1 MSKYQALANFLEH
14 ACQQYNLQLCFNDFS
29 GFIAI
34 DKQLDQVLQP
44 FMAHTNPYCMYLKSN
59 RGVYGQCLA
68 LKKKIAEKSIKLQ
81 SPFYGIC
88 HAGVGEYIIP
98 IDYQGNLLGVINV
111 GVFQIE
117 ADLATYLVRKV
128 CKRSGL
134 SEEVAKELYFQSLTQ
149 NPPSLKTITDTFA
162 IIADY
167 LGDIHSIIQSSNS
180 GLKPGKKRYYS
191 SEDSILAHILDYI
204 KQNYR
209 EPLTVEEISNFCHCS
224 ESYVNHLFKK
234 RVGINIKMY
243 INKIRVEQARTQLV
257 ESGGKVAEI
266 AYTVGFNDSNYFS
279 RVFTELTG
287 ISPLEYRRRFS

>member
-14 ACQQYNLQLCFNDFS
+14 ACRQYHLQVCFNDFS

-68 LKKKIAEKSIKLQ
+68 LKKRIAEKSIRLQ
-81 SPFYGIC
+81 DSFYGMC

-98 IDYQGNLLGVINV
+98 IQYQDTLLGVMNI
-111 GVFQIE
+111 GVFQVQAE
-117 ADLATYLVRKV
+117 LATYLIRKL
-128 CKRSGL
+128 CKRWGL
-134 SEEVAKELYFQSLTQ
+134 SEELARQLYFQSLTT
-149 NPPSLKTITDTFA
+149 NPPSLKTVNDTLA

-209 EPLTVEEISNFCHCS
+209 EPLTVEQISNFCHCS

-257 ESGGKVAEI
+257 ESGDKVAEI